1 VSGPSSGGETFE
13 GATGIGLLD
22 RAIMGEL
29 HRANAG
35 MDGPTIRG
43 HLLLA
48 SLDVLGIPPEPAYAY
63 VATSVDPELT
73 WVQLYRKVGNLGS
86 RLDPPAWPDFVH
98 VGLSEI
104 GDLLVRR
111 GGTPVLPVA
120 FANGNVHLDGSR
132 PAFDPVRV
140 IDAVIAAASD
150 PSVPDRELVDL
161 VGDPDF
167 PCGCHVECDTEALH
181 AGEATPLT
189 MAAHLDPDPT
199 GTRLVMTGVPPT
211 VDPGPLVT
219 DLCGRALP
227 PPSHPGHE
235 HTEALPLRDLW
246 DRSTHEADD
255 HYVLRYELTPRT
267 GTTLDELADLLRRE
281 RGITDGVVA
290 RLPAPTATI
299 IRHHARGDAD
309 DVVAF
314 ARRLRELL
322 LEAVR

>member
-1 VSGPSSGGETFE
+1 MERNDDGQAFE

-22 RAIMGEL
+22 RAIMGAL

-35 MDGPTIRG
+35 MDGHTFKG

-48 SLDVLGIPPEPAYAY
+48 SLDDLGVPPEPAYAY

-73 WVQLYRKVGNLGS
+73 WVRLYRKIGNLGT
-86 RLDPPAWPDFVH
+86 RLDPPAWPDFVQ

-111 GGTPVLPVA
+111 SGTPVLPVG
-120 FANGNVHLDGSR
+120 FANGSVHLDGGR
-132 PAFDPVRV
+132 PGFDPVRV

-150 PSVPDRELVDL
+150 RAVPDHELIELVGNP
-161 VGDPDF
+161 VF

-199 GTRLVMTGVPPT
+199 GTMLVMTGVPPT
-211 VDPGPLVT
+211 VDPGQVVT
-219 DLCGRALP
+219 DLCARALP
-227 PPSHPGHE
+227 PPSHPGHAHAE
-235 HTEALPLRDLW
+235 PLPLRDLR
-246 DRSTHEADD
+246 DRSTHESDD
-255 HYVLRYELTPRT
+255 RYVLRYELTPRM
-267 GTTLDELADLLRRE
+267 GTTLDELAEALRRE

-299 IRHHARGDAD
+299 IRHHAQGDAD

-314 ARRLRELL
+314 ASRLRALL
-322 LEAVR
+322 LETVR